1 MTAHTAKSYVALT
14 IRLTAVVSFLS
25 LCLLVGAVGV
35 IAAIASV
42 QDSWIWLFRMER
54 AANAAGP
61 VAVWLTA
68 ISLVTGA
75 ASVLTVD

>member
-1 MTAHTAKSYVALT
+1 MTAKSYVALA

-25 LCLLVGAVGV
+25 LCLIVGIVGV

-42 QDSWIWLFRMER
+42 QDSWLWFFRMER
-54 AANAAGP
+54 AASAMGP
-61 VAVWLTA
+61 IAVWLTA
-68 ISLVTGA
+68 ITLVTGA